1 MKRHPP
7 GPLLAALKV
16 ALAHGQRDMVGR
28 RRGGGGARGRGQFLK
43 EVGVGRRRQ
52 MDQWPRLNR
61 TSRPDT
67 ARSLGAGWSW
77 RPSNP

>member
-1 MKRHPP
+1 MKRQPP

-43 EVGVGRRRQ
+43 EVGVGGGGR
-52 MDQWPRLNR
+52 W
-61 TSRPDT
+61 TS
-67 ARSLGAGWSW
+67 GQG
-77 RPSNP
+77 